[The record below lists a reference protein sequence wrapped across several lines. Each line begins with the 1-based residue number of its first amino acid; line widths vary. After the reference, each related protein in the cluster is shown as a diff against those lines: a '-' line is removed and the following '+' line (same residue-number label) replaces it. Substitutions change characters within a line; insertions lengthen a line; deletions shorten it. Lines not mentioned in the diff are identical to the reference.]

1 MLLKDFCDKVIR
13 VENLGLQVILK
24 SYPDLYFCRLEHC
37 DFVEQLNLQVDSG
50 LALSWMN
57 QKEKTMEVL
66 GKSSTLNVPPDM
78 VR

>member
-1 MLLKDFCDKVIR
+1 M
-13 VENLGLQVILK
+13 
-24 SYPDLYFCRLEHC
+24 
-37 DFVEQLNLQVDSG
+37 EQLNLQADSG

-66 GKSSTLNVPPDM
+66 GKSSILNVPPNM